1 MYKYVSQSCQPP
13 YLYISHEHSSG
24 LSDVHFIRTS
34 VTSKGKPG
42 GGGVPESGRGGMIK
56 VRCRRSKG
64 FVSTHYKTT
73 ENVLCPLSKVAEVCS
88 YRCQIMLLW
97 H

>member
-42 GGGVPESGRGGMIK
+42 EGGGGG
-56 VRCRRSKG
+56 
-64 FVSTHYKTT
+64 Y
-73 ENVLCPLSKVAEVCS
+73 LSQGEEE
-88 YRCQIMLLW
+88 
-97 H
+97 